1 MGALLNKS
9 PGFSVLHRW
18 NRQTHSLCLRAIKS
32 PQVEALKC
40 VNLQPALQVKKLF
53 RQCRIV
59 GKRFPIAH
67 VTLGDDLL
75 EVSSFCTRADRDL
88 IPPDAAALLGSKA
101 RCLFACNDAACCSQV
116 QIA

>member
-1 MGALLNKS
+1 M
-9 PGFSVLHRW
+9 
-18 NRQTHSLCLRAIKS
+18 
-32 PQVEALKC
+32 
-40 VNLQPALQVKKLF
+40 KKLF

-101 RCLFACNDAACCSQV
+101 RCVVAWCDVAWLP
-116 QIA
+116 

>member
-1 MGALLNKS
+1 MARS
-9 PGFSVLHRW
+9 PTR
-18 NRQTHSLCLRAIKS
+18 
-32 PQVEALKC
+32 LK
-40 VNLQPALQVKKLF
+40 LQPAPQVKKLF

-101 RCLFACNDAACCSQV
+101 RSLDTRSSAACCSH
-116 QIA
+116 ARR